1 MDLDMSANPDLVI
14 GWREWL
20 ALPDLG
26 VPQIKAKVDTG
37 ARTSA
42 LHAFDLERFR
52 RRGRDMLRFTVHPYQ
67 RTIEQM
73 IRCEALLI
81 DERVIRNS
89 GGGEEHRPVIETR
102 AAIGEHCWTIELTL
116 TRRDVMGFRM
126 LLGRQAVRGRTLVN
140 PGRSYLV
147 GKKKRAPAT
156 LAGRRRRTTR
166 I

>member
-1 MDLDMSANPDLVI
+1 MSADPDLVI

-67 RTIEQM
+67 RSVETT
-73 IRCEALLI
+73 IRCEATLI

-89 GGGEEHRPVIETR
+89 GGAEERRPVIETL
-102 AAIGEHCWTIELTL
+102 AALGGWEWTIELTL

-126 LLGRQAVRGRTLVN
+126 LLGRQAVRNRLLVN

-147 GKKKRAPAT
+147 GKKKKHPTAPA
-156 LAGRRRRTTR
+156 RRRRR
-166 I
+166 VVGEG